1 MSDNQIEASIIA
13 GPYIGKCGRVVTPTS
28 KGKPANGHVGVFDKN
43 EKRAYFTPAA
53 NVFIH
58 DERETSRLVANFRQT
73 YRLCLKAA
81 VDRQAEENGKPGRTL
96 DPFGQSVKQKA
107 MAEAVKQSP
116 SVVALAY
123 RAYADRFAVIGKG
136 EDTPADKTPME
147 QLGHHL
153 MIAAG
158 AESKMLRRLYLEGE
172 EAATADSVSGVEV
185 AVGRLKASLGAGGAF
200 VALPLNE
207 SLAALMGLSPAD
219 VHQAKSRM
227 AAEGYRFTA
236 SDDDEFMWLGKPL
249 PPKSELDKA
258 KEKVAALK
266 EGASTEKALAAVN
279 ELLSAVLK

>member
-13 GPYIGKCGRVVTPTS
+13 GPYIGKCGRVVTPPTS

-58 DERETSRLVANFRQT
+58 DEKETSRLVANFRQT

-81 VDRQAEENGKPGRTL
+81 VDRQAEENGRPGRTL

-172 EAATADSVSGVEV
+172 EPATADSVSGVEV
-185 AVGRLKASLGAGGAF
+185 AVGRFKAALGLEAPL
-200 VALPLNE
+200 ALELPGSE
-207 SLAALMGLSPAD
+207 TTAALMGLDPAD
-219 VHQAKSRM
+219 VHQAKSRL
-227 AAEGYRFTA
+227 AAEGYRVSA
-236 SDDDEFMWLGKPL
+236 GPAGMVISSPL